1 MTKVVETYNHFFFF
15 FFVAKAALNL
25 NLPQYEDPSV
35 NSQQT
40 EDLILWV
47 IEQYKNHSSILAINA
62 KFMG

>member
-15 FFVAKAALNL
+15 FFFAKAALNL

-40 EDLILWV
+40 EDLIL
-47 IEQYKNHSSILAINA
+47 
-62 KFMG
+62 

>member
-1 MTKVVETYNHFFFF
+1 MTKVVETYNHFLF

-40 EDLILWV
+40 EDLIL
-47 IEQYKNHSSILAINA
+47 
-62 KFMG
+62 